1 MALEHQRQISLEHA
15 YAHLSKILPQLFGE
29 REDWGMQDYE
39 LIERFMQES
48 DFFRNA
54 GECHG
59 VMSQIYL
66 HGFISHFI
74 RHRV

>member
-54 GECHG
+54 GECHR
-59 VMSQIYL
+59 
-66 HGFISHFI
+66 GFISLFI
-74 RHRV
+74 RRWV